1 MKTYSNIFLILI
13 LLMTAASCKKEKFT
27 PLTTPPPGLGGDTWA
42 QTATDI
48 FIHDSMT
55 VPYNVAVYY
64 KWLPGQLDFPS
75 EITPPDEAQVIPMLK
90 ALLNV
95 AYAPYN
101 QQTGSTTFLRK
112 YLPKALEMAGSAEYL
127 PNGAIFLGQAEGGTA
142 MLLYQVN
149 NYSRKKADSNTFK
162 QTMHTMHHE
171 FGHILHQN
179 VLYPASFKTIST
191 GYTAQWYNVST
202 IDALQGGF
210 ITSYAMSGP
219 DEDFVEMIST
229 MLAGGPNDATGNY
242 DEYETLLKESI
253 ITSQIGPTV
262 VHDSTGYNTIKS
274 KEAVVVDYF
283 QRVWNIDFYSLRTKC
298 RTAFVNYLQ

>member
-1 MKTYSNIFLILI
+1 MKPSAKNIMLCIG
-13 LLMTAASCKKEKFT
+13 LLAGMAACKKDSFT

-42 QTATDI
+42 QDSVDK
-48 FIHDSMT
+48 FIYDSMT

-75 EITPPDEAQVIPMLK
+75 NITPPDASKVIPVLK

-101 QQTGSTTFLRK
+101 QQTGSNVFLRR

-127 PNGAIFLGQAEGGTA
+127 PNGARFLGQAEGGTS
-142 MLLYQVN
+142 MLLYEVN
-149 NYSRKKADSNTFK
+149 YFSRKKVDSNSFK
-162 QTMHTMHHE
+162 QMMHTMHHE

-179 VLYPASFKTIST
+179 VLYPVSFKTIST
-191 GYTAQWYNVST
+191 GYTGNWYNIS
-202 IDALQGGF
+202 DAEARTLGF
-210 ITSYAMSGP
+210 ITSYAQAAP

-229 MLAGGPNDATGNY
+229 MLAGGEGGPSGGY
-242 DEYETLLKESI
+242 DEYEALL
-253 ITSQIGPTV
+253 TQTGGPGT
-262 VHDSTGYNTIKS
+262 TAYATIKQ

-283 QRVWNIDFYSLRTKC
+283 QRVWSINFYALRAKC